1 MILKFYMMI
10 LQCIV
15 VLKIEKN
22 VKNFKDGGHDVI
34 SKNRLENLVAE
45 KSQQPVGVRF

>member
-1 MILKFYMMI
+1 MLKFCMMI
-10 LQCIV
+10 LQYIV

-22 VKNFKDGGHDVI
+22 IRNLKDGGHDVI

-45 KSQQPVGVRF
+45 KSQQPV